1 MYFVMFASALLYDI
15 LVPKSRVTDAY
26 VKRLCKLKD
35 LVIHFYYV
43 VCLWHA
49 FNCL

>member
-26 VKRLCKLKD
+26 VKRLYKLR
-35 LVIHFYYV
+35 LSYSFLLSGMPLACV
-43 VCLWHA
+43 
-49 FNCL
+49 